1 MLRLWFLSLLMAGFA
16 ISIVS
21 LRVGTVYR
29 RVHCATTSIPRSSTR
44 LAFKTF
50 DEMLVELEMPVLV
63 DFYAQ
68 WCGPCKMM
76 VPVLEEIAA
85 RLEND
90 IKVAKVDTDRS
101 PTLGNRYQVE
111 ALPTLIL
118 FNKGQPVER
127 YVGYMSADEL
137 ERAVTSTLKRIRG
150 VK

>member
-1 MLRLWFLSLLMAGFA
+1 MAGLVVN
-16 ISIVS
+16 IVS
-21 LRVGTVYR
+21 LRVGTVHWG
-29 RVHCATTSIPRSSTR
+29 VSASTLFPRSSTR